1 MNEDRRFPRV
11 QTEIMERAWQRAD
24 RKVAAT
30 LIRTAQDYAQGDASH
45 RSVVWLR
52 HLIDQIDDFVALMAL
67 ADQLPEHTLALR
79 ELAALANG
87 RIKDVLTE
95 LAASE
100 PDFLPLLAT
109 ARNNLTTR
117 LSALGRR
124 EPALAAAEE
133 AAALCRELAAQQP
146 EVFRSNLA
154 VALAVKGNC
163 LDALGRAADALA
175 ANVEAIA
182 TLSPV
187 FVEQPAAFGHW
198 MAPMSGNTWNVASVL
213 DESRTWSDWDPPS
226 QSCKMNKCQQRRA
239 RMSIEP
245 PQQSGCLPR
254 I

>member
-117 LSALGRR
+117 LSDLGRR
-124 EPALAAAEE
+124 ELALAAAEQ
-133 AAALCRELAAQQP
+133 AAALYRELAAQRP
-146 EVFRSNLA
+146 DVFRSNLA

-182 TLSPV
+182 TPV

-198 MAPMSGNTWNVASVL
+198 MAPMVRQYLERCERLGREPDMERLGPAVVIL
-213 DESRTWSDWDPPS
+213 QDEQVPTEES
-226 QSCKMNKCQQRRA
+226 QD
-239 RMSIEP
+239 EH
-245 PQQSGCLPR
+245 
-254 I
+254 

>member
-30 LIRTAQDYAQGDASH
+30 LIRTAQDYAQGDANH

-100 PDFLPLLAT
+100 PDFLPSLLQPV
-109 ARNNLTTR
+109 TT
-117 LSALGRR
+117 SPLG
-124 EPALAAAEE
+124 
-133 AAALCRELAAQQP
+133 
-146 EVFRSNLA
+146 
-154 VALAVKGNC
+154 
-163 LDALGRAADALA
+163 
-175 ANVEAIA
+175 
-182 TLSPV
+182 
-187 FVEQPAAFGHW
+187 
-198 MAPMSGNTWNVASVL
+198 
-213 DESRTWSDWDPPS
+213 
-226 QSCKMNKCQQRRA
+226 
-239 RMSIEP
+239 
-245 PQQSGCLPR
+245 
-254 I
+254 